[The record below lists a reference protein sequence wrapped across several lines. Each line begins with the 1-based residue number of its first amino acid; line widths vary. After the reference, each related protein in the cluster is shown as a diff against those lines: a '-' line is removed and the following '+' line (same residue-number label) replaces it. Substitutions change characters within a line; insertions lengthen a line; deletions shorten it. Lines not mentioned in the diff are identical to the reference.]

1 MDRDRDTNPAA
12 KEKKPYIHDQF
23 NVVITHS
30 LKFKTLLPYQM
41 LNAFSAWNLM
51 PIFKTGVFPLTSR

>member
-1 MDRDRDTNPAA
+1 MDRDKDTKPAA

-23 NVVITHS
+23 NVAIINS

-51 PIFKTGVFPLTSR
+51 IIFFS